1 MPFPSPLLRAL
12 GMSYGWTL
20 LTPSAAAGGL
30 FLLVT
35 LLNPVQGLA
44 GLLGCLSA
52 LGCARWQ
59 RQDDSLLP
67 VHGFNGLLT
76 GLLLG
81 GLSLAGATLAACS
94 VMGGLLASLL
104 TQLIGAA
111 TWPLLR
117 VPVLSLPFVAA
128 GWLMMLALHA
138 QSAATVTAVPSLFGG
153 TMDRFLTTLG
163 SILMQPQP
171 LAGLMFLLCITVVS
185 RWLALMALLGYLVS
199 ALPALLPG
207 FPGLSHSAAF
217 NAMLTAMALGG
228 LFVTPGPGSLLLAVS
243 GSLLTVLLDAALSR
257 LTGLAGLLPLS
268 LPFVLTTALGL
279 HAARQ
284 AGQPRVQPE
293 HPRIPE
299 RSLESRN
306 LEAARV
312 GRSGTLPL
320 MLPVNGDW
328 DVYQGFDGEH
338 THQGPWRYAIDLI
351 VTEGG
356 LSFHQDGSRIDHYY
370 AFGLPVLSPCHGQVV
385 GLVAEIP
392 DNEPGAMNLEQNW
405 GNYLLIRLAGGACVL
420 LAHLQQ
426 GSLGVAI
433 GDWLKPGDPVGRC
446 GNSGRSP
453 QPHLHLSVVEYAH
466 PAAPTLP
473 FHLCGLN
480 RLEGDRRAF
489 RLNHV
494 PQTGDRLEN
503 VWAGP
508 VLPLPL
514 LPGRQL
520 RYGDGGGHQTELT
533 VDATLDGRFRIS
545 GRGSAAALTD
555 NTPTVLACYERE
567 GGSDRFLDLWLLA
580 AGFTPASERVTHWH
594 DRPPIRLLPASL
606 WRALAWICPGLV
618 SLDSR
623 YRREWEPV
631 NRQWRQAGE
640 HRLFGRARLETTAWI
655 SPELGLMRLE
665 ARMGQRGWHY
675 HLIRAAQQ
683 GDTGIPA
690 FSLEF
695 DTRGDPTCP

>member
-52 LGCARWQ
+52 LVCARWQ

-81 GLSLAGATLAACS
+81 GMPLAVVTLAACS
-94 VMGGLLASLL
+94 AMGGLLASLL

-128 GWLMMLALHA
+128 GWLLMLALHG
-138 QSAATVTAVPSLFGG
+138 QAAAAVTPLQPLFGG
-153 TMDRFLTTLG
+153 AMDRFLTTLG

-217 NAMLTAMALGG
+217 NALLTAMALGG
-228 LFVTPGPGSLLLAVS
+228 LFAIPGPVSLLLAVT

-257 LTGLAGLLPLS
+257 LTGLAGLVPLS

-284 AGQPRVQPE
+284 AGQPGVHPE

-299 RSLESRN
+299 RTLENRHM
-306 LEAARV
+306 EEARV

-328 DVYQGFDGEH
+328 DIYQGFDGEH
-338 THQGPWRYAIDLI
+338 THQGPWRHAIDLI

-356 LSFHQDGSRIDHYY
+356 LSFHHDGSDLSHYY
-370 AFGLPVLSPCHGQVV
+370 AFGLPVLSPCHGQVA
-385 GLVAEIP
+385 GLVNDIP
-392 DNEPGAMNLEQNW
+392 DNLPGAMNLEQNW
-405 GNYLLIRLAGGACVL
+405 GNYLLVRLASGVCVL

-426 GSLGVAI
+426 GSISVQP
-433 GDWLKPGDPVGRC
+433 GDWLKPGDPVGLC

-466 PAAPTLP
+466 PAASTLP

-480 RLEGDRRAF
+480 LLENGARRF
-489 RLNHV
+489 VLNHI

-503 VWAGP
+503 AWAGP
-508 VLPLPL
+508 VLPLSL
-514 LPGRQL
+514 QPGRQL
-520 RYGDGGGHQTELT
+520 HFTDDSGQIHPLNVQ
-533 VDATLDGRFRIS
+533 ATLDGRFRIQ
-545 GRGSAAALTD
+545 GRRAHALAD
-555 NTPTVLACYERE
+555 NTPTVLACYGRD
-567 GGSDRFLDLWLLA
+567 GGFDRFLNLWLLA
-580 AGFTPASERVTHWH
+580 AGFSPASEKVSQWQ
-594 DRPPIRLLPASL
+594 DRPPLRLLPLSL
-606 WRALAWICPGLV
+606 WRGLAFCCPGLV
-618 SLDSR
+618 SLRSVYQRDWDNTR
-623 YRREWEPV
+623 G
-631 NRQWRQAGE
+631 QWRQCGE
-640 HRLFGRARLETTAWI
+640 HRLFGLPLLQTTAWI
-655 SPELGLMRLE
+655 SPALGLVRLE
-665 ARMGQRGWHY
+665 ALMGQRQW
-675 HLIRAAQQ
+675 LFNLTRSARL

-690 FSLEF
+690 ISLDLHTPAGE
-695 DTRGDPTCP
+695 TP